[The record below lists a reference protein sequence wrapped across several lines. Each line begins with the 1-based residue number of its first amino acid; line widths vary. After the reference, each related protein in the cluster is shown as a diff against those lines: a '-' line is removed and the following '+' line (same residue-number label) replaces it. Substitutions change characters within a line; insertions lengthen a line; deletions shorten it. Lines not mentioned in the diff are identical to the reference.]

1 MCVWWGM
8 NLLFPL
14 VYLAVRNS
22 VHKYFQ
28 MCADA
33 RGAALGELHKD
44 PSSVMKTEVG
54 RELCYE
60 SEQNEPLECATERV
74 PWVER
79 SGNTSLRSEI

>member
-1 MCVWWGM
+1 MTDIFLFIAFINCKRLKPKVYVCVWRGT

-44 PSSVMKTEVG
+44 PSSIMKTEVG
-54 RELCYE
+54 KEL
-60 SEQNEPLECATERV
+60 
-74 PWVER
+74 
-79 SGNTSLRSEI
+79 